1 MTNSSIKIVGK
12 NVRKYRKLRNL
23 SQEKLS
29 ELVDVSTDY
38 ISLIELGKRV
48 PSLKRLYKIADI
60 LDIEPYKFLMEI

>member
-1 MTNSSIKIVGK
+1 MTNSSIKLVGK

-29 ELVDVSTDY
+29 ELVDVTTDY

-48 PSLKRLYKIADI
+48 PSLKRLYKIAEI
-60 LDIEPYKFLMEI
+60 LDIEPYKFLKEI

>member
-1 MTNSSIKIVGK
+1 MTNSSIKLVGK

-29 ELVDVSTDY
+29 ELVNVSTDY

-48 PSLKRLYKIADI
+48 PSLKRLYKIAEI
-60 LDIEPYKFLMEI
+60 LDVEPYKFLKEI

>member
-1 MTNSSIKIVGK
+1 MTNSSIKLVGK

-29 ELVDVSTDY
+29 ELVDVTTDY

-48 PSLKRLYKIADI
+48 PSLKRLYKIAEI
-60 LDIEPYKFLMEI
+60 LHVEPYKFLKEI

>member
-1 MTNSSIKIVGK
+1 MTNSSIKLVGK

-48 PSLKRLYKIADI
+48 PSLKRLYKIAEI
-60 LDIEPYKFLMEI
+60 LDVEPYKFLKEI

>member
-48 PSLKRLYKIADI
+48 PSLKRLYKIAEI

>member
-1 MTNSSIKIVGK
+1 MTNSSIKLVGK

-23 SQEKLS
+23 SQEKVS

-48 PSLKRLYKIADI
+48 PSLKRLYKIAEI
-60 LDIEPYKFLMEI
+60 LDIEPYKFLKEI

>member
-1 MTNSSIKIVGK
+1 MTNSSIKLVGK

-29 ELVDVSTDY
+29 ELVDVTTDY

-48 PSLKRLYKIADI
+48 PSLKRLYKIAEI
-60 LDIEPYKFLMEI
+60 LDVEPYKFLKEI

>member
-1 MTNSSIKIVGK
+1 MTNSSIKLVGK

-29 ELVDVSTDY
+29 ELVNVTTDY

-48 PSLKRLYKIADI
+48 PSLKRLYKIAEI
-60 LDIEPYKFLMEI
+60 LDIEPYKFLKEI